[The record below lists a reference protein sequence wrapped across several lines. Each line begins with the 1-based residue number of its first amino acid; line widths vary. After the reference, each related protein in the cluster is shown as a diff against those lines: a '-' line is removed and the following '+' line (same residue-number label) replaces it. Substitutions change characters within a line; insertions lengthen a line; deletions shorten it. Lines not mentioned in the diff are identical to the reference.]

1 MRLPG
6 CVPTKLR
13 RSLIGGW
20 QALNR
25 RAQTG
30 CRTLLQGSG
39 FRVNFMHLRT
49 SIDSRFVVCE
59 ADPDTGQY
67 YYRARYYDPAP
78 GRFLSEDPLGF
89 TASPNFYHYVRNRP
103 LFFRDPWGKSPCC
116 VPFALKYAA
125 YGAAGG
131 AGLAALGSVAVDA
144 ATGGFNILA
153 TPSMIGLG
161 AAAGGAIG
169 YGAGSLVDILLGT
182 SCSASPRSNPFR
194 GNPGE
199 VSTTRRPDGTPK
211 QVRRYG
217 PDGYPDTDVDHDD
230 HGGNRNPHAHDWGRP
245 PDGSPPTDVDRADP
259 GRPVTP
265 GDSRP
270 N

>member
-1 MRLPG
+1 MER
-6 CVPTKLR
+6 
-13 RSLIGGW
+13 I
-20 QALNR
+20 LNVMFHSS
-25 RAQTG
+25 QNL
-30 CRTLLQGSG
+30 CRTRLG
-39 FRVNFMHLRT
+39 RT
-49 SIDSRFVVCE
+49 NGEKGTSS
-59 ADPDTGQY
+59 

-153 TPSMIGLG
+153 TPSEIGLG